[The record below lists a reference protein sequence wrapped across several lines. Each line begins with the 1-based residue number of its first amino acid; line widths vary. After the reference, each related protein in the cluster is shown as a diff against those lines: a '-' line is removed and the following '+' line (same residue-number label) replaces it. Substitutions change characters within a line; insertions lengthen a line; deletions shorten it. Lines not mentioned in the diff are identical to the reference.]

1 MFIAASYIIGMFLEE
16 NLKNI
21 DKHENKIIP
30 NSSNQRLRL
39 NTLFNRDLYF
49 RSITVLCK

>member
-21 DKHENKIIP
+21 HKHENKIIHIP
-30 NSSNQRLRL
+30 A
-39 NTLFNRDLYF
+39 TRDLTLYLTET
-49 RSITVLCK
+49 SILDQLQ

>member
-1 MFIAASYIIGMFLEE
+1 MFIAASYIIGMFLKE

-21 DKHENKIIP
+21 HKHENKIIP
-30 NSSNQRLRL
+30 NPSNQRL